1 MGDPTIEAA
10 RELFDEAFGQ
20 MRDAIDGLSADAL
33 AWRPP
38 AEDTNP
44 ITVLAVHSMH
54 STPVVAHDRARP
66 PARNGSAIGVR
77 RRDGRRCRALG
88 FLDRMVSECRER
100 LDPAEA
106 FDAGAERSVPD
117 DEPVTAGWAL
127 LHALEHLR
135 EHVAQAQLATALG
148 HPVARGSAH
157 QPLRWIC
164 SCSGR
169 RRRVIHDPE
178 GSSSAAR

>member
-10 RELFDEAFGQ
+10 RELFDEAFGD
-20 MRDAIDGLSADAL
+20 MRDAIDGLSVDAL

-54 STPVVAHDRARP
+54 SSRWWLTIARGLPLPDRDRPSEFVAETGGDAE
-66 PARNGSAIGVR
+66 
-77 RRDGRRCRALG
+77 LLE
-88 FLDRMVSECRER
+88 FFDRMVSECRER
-100 LDPAEA
+100 LDPAQA

-135 EHVAQAQLATALG
+135 EHVAQAQLTRQLWDRAN
-148 HPVARGSAH
+148 
-157 QPLRWIC
+157 
-164 SCSGR
+164 
-169 RRRVIHDPE
+169 
-178 GSSSAAR
+178 